1 MASDFELLDA
11 WQLGDR
17 AAGNALIERHFDS
30 LYRFF
35 DRKVHADV
43 ADLVQKTFLAC
54 VESKERFARTSSFRT
69 YLFSIARRKLYDHWR
84 TRSRRPETDLSSTS
98 IVDLGMTPSAI
109 HAGKQEQRLLLE
121 ALRNIPLESQ
131 LLLELHY
138 WEGLTGPQL
147 AEAFEIP
154 EGTVRSRLARARSA
168 LEATLQT
175 LAQSP
180 GLLASTMSD
189 SRRLGEV
196 PARAAPG
203 RLISGV

>member
-1 MASDFELLDA
+1 MATDFELLDA
-11 WQLGDR
+11 WQAGDK
-17 AAGNALIERHFDS
+17 AAGNVLLERHFDS

-35 DRKVHADV
+35 DRKVHVDV
-43 ADLVQKTFLAC
+43 ADLVQNTFLAC

-84 TRSRRPETDLSSTS
+84 TRSRRPEADMSTTS
-98 IVDLGMTPSAI
+98 VVDMGMTPSAI

-121 ALRNIPLESQ
+121 ALRTIPLESQ

-147 AEAFEIP
+147 AETFEIP
-154 EGTVRSRLARARSA
+154 EGTVRSRLAKARAA
-168 LEATLQT
+168 LEAQLRR

-180 GLLASTMSD
+180 ALLASTMSD
-189 SRRLGEV
+189 LDGWAKSL
-196 PARAAPG
+196 RAM
-203 RLISGV
+203 RSGA